1 MAITA
6 AKKLSD
12 FNGFIKP
19 ELAGPIFDEAAKG
32 SAAMSLIRKVPLGA
46 SGQAFPI
53 VTSKPTANW
62 TAEGAQKHTTEAGLG
77 LVKMEPKKLTAI
89 AVASQEVI
97 RANPGGYS
105 ETLAGLLADAF
116 ARAFDL
122 AVFHN
127 KGGDGNGTSPFE
139 TTLAATTKSVT
150 LGAAAGANTYDDLV
164 KAMSLNLQGTP
175 KKQVTGFAFDTGF
188 EIDLLSAK
196 DTAGRPL
203 FAEAAYTGA
212 VPALWLCPRSH
223 HVHARK
229 RGPGQDGRLR
239 GRLDQGRMGHGRRH
253 HDGHFDRGDGHHWW
267 PARLPVREQPRRR
280 ARGGRV
286 RLRARRQG
294 CVRQDQPQVTDIGH
308 LPSPAGD
315 HVAAPAGQP
324 TTDDD

>member
-6 AKKLSD
+6 AKKLAD

-32 SAAMSLIRKVPLGA
+32 SAAMSLIKKVPLGA

-62 TAEGAQKHTTEAGLG
+62 TPEGAQKHTTEASLG

-105 ETLAGLLADAF
+105 ETLQGLLAEAF

-127 KGGDGNGTSPFE
+127 KGGDGTGTSPFE
-139 TTLAATTKSVT
+139 TTLASTTKTLT
-150 LGAAAGANTYDDLV
+150 LGNVAGTNTYDDIV

-175 KKQVTGFAFDTGF
+175 KKKVTGFAFDTGF
-188 EIDLLSAK
+188 EIDLLNAK

-212 VPALWLCPRSH
+212 VPALRAGSVLGRPSFMHENVGNDKTVGFAGDWTKAAWGTVGGIAMDISTEATVTIGGQLVSLYENNLVAVRAEAEYGFT
-223 HVHARK
+223 VADKDAFVKIARK
-229 RGPGQDGRLR
+229 
-239 GRLDQGRMGHGRRH
+239 
-253 HDGHFDRGDGHHWW
+253 
-267 PARLPVREQPRRR
+267 
-280 ARGGRV
+280 
-286 RLRARRQG
+286 
-294 CVRQDQPQVTDIGH
+294 
-308 LPSPAGD
+308 
-315 HVAAPAGQP
+315 
-324 TTDDD
+324 

>member
-6 AKKLSD
+6 AKKLAD
-12 FNGFIKP
+12 FSGFIKP

-139 TTLAATTKSVT
+139 TTLTATTKSVT
-150 LGAAAGANTYDDLV
+150 LGAAAGANTYDDMV
-164 KAMSLNLQGTP
+164 KVMSLNLQGTP

-188 EIDLLSAK
+188 EIDLLNAK
-196 DTAGRPL
+196 DTVGRPL

-212 VPALWLCPRSH
+212 VPALRSGS
-223 HVHARK
+223 VL
-229 RGPGQDGRLR
+229 GRTTYMHENV
-239 GRLDQGRMGHGRRH
+239 GLDKTVG
-253 HDGHFDRGDGHHWW
+253 F
-267 PARLPVREQPRRR
+267 
-280 ARGGRV
+280 
-286 RLRARRQG
+286 
-294 CVRQDQPQVTDIGH
+294 
-308 LPSPAGD
+308 AGD
-315 HVAAPAGQP
+315 WSKCAWGTVGGITMDISTEATVTIGGQLVSLYENNLVAVRAEAEYGFAVA
-324 TTDDD
+324 DKDAFVKINRK

>member
-32 SAAMSLIRKVPLGA
+32 SAAMSLIRKAPLGA

-150 LGAAAGANTYDDLV
+150 LGAAAGTNTYDDLV
-164 KAMSLNLQGTP
+164 KAMALNLQGTP

-188 EIDLLSAK
+188 EIDLLNAK

-212 VPALWLCPRSH
+212 VPALRSGSVLGRTTYMH
-223 HVHARK
+223 ENVGLDKTVGFAGDWSKCAWGTVGGITMDISTEATVTIGGQLVSLYENNLVAVRAEAEYGFAVADKDAFVKIARK
-229 RGPGQDGRLR
+229 
-239 GRLDQGRMGHGRRH
+239 
-253 HDGHFDRGDGHHWW
+253 
-267 PARLPVREQPRRR
+267 
-280 ARGGRV
+280 
-286 RLRARRQG
+286 
-294 CVRQDQPQVTDIGH
+294 
-308 LPSPAGD
+308 
-315 HVAAPAGQP
+315 
-324 TTDDD
+324 

>member
-6 AKKLSD
+6 AKKLAD
-12 FNGFIKP
+12 FSGFIKP
-19 ELAGPIFDEAAKG
+19 ELAGPIFNEAAKG

-62 TAEGAQKHTTEAGLG
+62 TAEGAQKHTTEAGLE

-105 ETLAGLLADAF
+105 ETLQALLADAF

-150 LGAAAGANTYDDLV
+150 LGAATGANTYDDLV

-188 EIDLLSAK
+188 EVDLLNAK

-212 VPALWLCPRSH
+212 VPALRSGS
-223 HVHARK
+223 VL
-229 RGPGQDGRLR
+229 GRTTYMHENV
-239 GRLDQGRMGHGRRH
+239 GLDKTVG
-253 HDGHFDRGDGHHWW
+253 F
-267 PARLPVREQPRRR
+267 
-280 ARGGRV
+280 
-286 RLRARRQG
+286 
-294 CVRQDQPQVTDIGH
+294 
-308 LPSPAGD
+308 AGD
-315 HVAAPAGQP
+315 WAKAAWGTVGGITMDISTEATVTIGGQLVSLYENNLVAVRAEAEYGF
-324 TTDDD
+324 TLADKDAFVKITRK

>member
-1 MAITA
+1 MTITA
-6 AKKLSD
+6 AKKLAD

-32 SAAMSLIRKVPLGA
+32 SAAMALIKKVPLGA

-62 TAEGAQKHTTEAGLG
+62 TAEGAKKHTTEAGLG

-105 ETLAGLLADAF
+105 ETLQALLADAF

-139 TTLAATTKSVT
+139 TTLAATTKTLT
-150 LGAAAGANTYDDLV
+150 LGATAGANTYDDIV
-164 KAMSLNLQGTP
+164 KAMGLNLQGTP
-175 KKQVTGFAFDTGF
+175 KKKVTGFAFDTSF
-188 EIDLLSAK
+188 EIDLLTAK

-203 FAEAAYTGA
+203 FAEASYDGL
-212 VPALWLCPRSH
+212 VPALRSGAVLGRTTFMH
-223 HVHARK
+223 ENVGNDKVVGFAGDWSKCAWGTVGGITLDVSTDAAVTIGGELTSLFENNLVAIRAEAEYGFAVADKDAFVKIARK
-229 RGPGQDGRLR
+229 
-239 GRLDQGRMGHGRRH
+239 
-253 HDGHFDRGDGHHWW
+253 
-267 PARLPVREQPRRR
+267 
-280 ARGGRV
+280 
-286 RLRARRQG
+286 
-294 CVRQDQPQVTDIGH
+294 
-308 LPSPAGD
+308 
-315 HVAAPAGQP
+315 
-324 TTDDD
+324 

>member
-6 AKKLSD
+6 AKKLAD

-105 ETLAGLLADAF
+105 ETLKGLLADAF

-139 TTLAATTKSVT
+139 TTLAATTKAVT
-150 LGAAAGANTYDDLV
+150 LGTAAGTNTYDDLV

-188 EIDLLSAK
+188 EIDLLNAK

-203 FAEAAYTGA
+203 FAEAAYIGA
-212 VPALWLCPRSH
+212 VPALRSGS
-223 HVHARK
+223 VL
-229 RGPGQDGRLR
+229 GRTTYMHENV
-239 GRLDQGRMGHGRRH
+239 GLDKTVG
-253 HDGHFDRGDGHHWW
+253 F
-267 PARLPVREQPRRR
+267 
-280 ARGGRV
+280 
-286 RLRARRQG
+286 
-294 CVRQDQPQVTDIGH
+294 
-308 LPSPAGD
+308 AGD
-315 HVAAPAGQP
+315 WSKCAWGTVGGITMDVSTEATVTIGGQLVSLYENNLVAIRAEAEYGFALA
-324 TTDDD
+324 DKEAFVKIVRK

>member
-6 AKKLSD
+6 AKKLAD

-150 LGAAAGANTYDDLV
+150 LGAAAGTNTYDDLV
-164 KAMSLNLQGTP
+164 KAMALNLQGTP

-188 EIDLLSAK
+188 EIDLLNAK

-212 VPALWLCPRSH
+212 VPALRSGSVLGRTTYMH
-223 HVHARK
+223 ENVGLDKTVGFAGDWAKAAWGTVGGITMDISTEATVTIGGQLVSLYENNLVAVRAEAEYGFALADKDAFVKIARK
-229 RGPGQDGRLR
+229 
-239 GRLDQGRMGHGRRH
+239 
-253 HDGHFDRGDGHHWW
+253 
-267 PARLPVREQPRRR
+267 
-280 ARGGRV
+280 
-286 RLRARRQG
+286 
-294 CVRQDQPQVTDIGH
+294 
-308 LPSPAGD
+308 
-315 HVAAPAGQP
+315 
-324 TTDDD
+324 

>member
-164 KAMSLNLQGTP
+164 KAMALNLQGTP

-188 EIDLLSAK
+188 EIDLLNAK

-212 VPALWLCPRSH
+212 VPALRSGSVLGRTTYMH
-223 HVHARK
+223 ENVGLDKTVGFAGDWTKAAWGTVGGIAMDVSTEATVTIGGQLVSLYENNLVAIRAEAEYGFALADKDAFVKIARK
-229 RGPGQDGRLR
+229 
-239 GRLDQGRMGHGRRH
+239 
-253 HDGHFDRGDGHHWW
+253 
-267 PARLPVREQPRRR
+267 
-280 ARGGRV
+280 
-286 RLRARRQG
+286 
-294 CVRQDQPQVTDIGH
+294 
-308 LPSPAGD
+308 
-315 HVAAPAGQP
+315 
-324 TTDDD
+324 

>member
-6 AKKLSD
+6 AKKLAD
-12 FNGFIKP
+12 FSGFIKP

-105 ETLAGLLADAF
+105 ETLKGLLADAF

-150 LGAAAGANTYDDLV
+150 LGAAAGTNTYDDLV
-164 KAMSLNLQGTP
+164 KAMALNLQGTP

-188 EIDLLSAK
+188 EIDLLNAK

-212 VPALWLCPRSH
+212 VPALRSGS
-223 HVHARK
+223 VL
-229 RGPGQDGRLR
+229 GRTTYMHENV
-239 GRLDQGRMGHGRRH
+239 GLDKTVG
-253 HDGHFDRGDGHHWW
+253 F
-267 PARLPVREQPRRR
+267 
-280 ARGGRV
+280 
-286 RLRARRQG
+286 
-294 CVRQDQPQVTDIGH
+294 
-308 LPSPAGD
+308 AGD
-315 HVAAPAGQP
+315 WSKCAWGTVGGITMDVSTEATVTIGGQLVSLYENNLVAIRAEAEYGFAVA
-324 TTDDD
+324 DKDSFVKIMRK

>member
-6 AKKLSD
+6 ARKLSD

-32 SAAMSLIRKVPLGA
+32 SAAMSLIRNVPLGA

-105 ETLAGLLADAF
+105 ETLKGLLADAF

-150 LGAAAGANTYDDLV
+150 LGAAAGTNTYDDLV
-164 KAMSLNLQGTP
+164 KAMALNLQGTP

-188 EIDLLSAK
+188 EIDLLNAK

-212 VPALWLCPRSH
+212 VPALRSGS
-223 HVHARK
+223 VL
-229 RGPGQDGRLR
+229 GRTTYMHENV
-239 GRLDQGRMGHGRRH
+239 GLDKTVG
-253 HDGHFDRGDGHHWW
+253 F
-267 PARLPVREQPRRR
+267 
-280 ARGGRV
+280 
-286 RLRARRQG
+286 
-294 CVRQDQPQVTDIGH
+294 
-308 LPSPAGD
+308 AGD
-315 HVAAPAGQP
+315 WSKCAWGTVGGITMDISTEATVTIGGQLVSLYENNLVAVRAEAEYGFAVA
-324 TTDDD
+324 DKDSFVKISRK

>member
-6 AKKLSD
+6 AKKLAD

-150 LGAAAGANTYDDLV
+150 LGAATGANTYDDLV
-164 KAMSLNLQGTP
+164 KAMALNLQGTP

-188 EIDLLSAK
+188 EIDLLNAK

-212 VPALWLCPRSH
+212 VPALRSGSVLGRTTYMH
-223 HVHARK
+223 ENVGLDKTVGFAGDWAKAAWGTVGGITMDISTEATVTIGGQLVSLYENNLVAVRAEAEYGFALADKDAFVKIARK
-229 RGPGQDGRLR
+229 
-239 GRLDQGRMGHGRRH
+239 
-253 HDGHFDRGDGHHWW
+253 
-267 PARLPVREQPRRR
+267 
-280 ARGGRV
+280 
-286 RLRARRQG
+286 
-294 CVRQDQPQVTDIGH
+294 
-308 LPSPAGD
+308 
-315 HVAAPAGQP
+315 
-324 TTDDD
+324 

>member
-6 AKKLSD
+6 AKKLAD

-46 SGQAFPI
+46 SGQAFPV
-53 VTSKPTANW
+53 VTSRPTANW
-62 TAEGAQKHTTEAGLG
+62 TAEGAKKHTTEAGLG
-77 LVKMEPKKLTAI
+77 LVKMKPEKLTAI

-105 ETLAGLLADAF
+105 ETLQALLAEAF

-139 TTLAATTKSVT
+139 TTLAATTKTLT
-150 LGAAAGANTYDDLV
+150 LGATAGANTYDDIV

-175 KKQVTGFAFDTGF
+175 KKKVTGFAFDTGF
-188 EIDLLSAK
+188 EIDLLTTK
-196 DTAGRPL
+196 DTTGKPL

-212 VPALWLCPRSH
+212 VPALRAGSVL
-223 HVHARK
+223 
-229 RGPGQDGRLR
+229 GRATY
-239 GRLDQGRMGHGRRH
+239 MHENV
-253 HDGHFDRGDGHHWW
+253 GDGKT
-267 PARLPVREQPRRR
+267 V
-280 ARGGRV
+280 GF
-286 RLRARRQG
+286 
-294 CVRQDQPQVTDIGH
+294 
-308 LPSPAGD
+308 AGD
-315 HVAAPAGQP
+315 WTKAAWGTVGGITMDISTEATVTINGELVSLYENNLVAVRAEAEYGF
-324 TTDDD
+324 TVADKEAFVKITRK

>member
-105 ETLAGLLADAF
+105 KTLKGLLADAF

-150 LGAAAGANTYDDLV
+150 LGAAAGTNTYDDLV
-164 KAMSLNLQGTP
+164 KAMALNLQGTP

-188 EIDLLSAK
+188 EIDLLNAK

-203 FAEAAYTGA
+203 FVEAAYTGA
-212 VPALWLCPRSH
+212 VPALRSGS
-223 HVHARK
+223 VL
-229 RGPGQDGRLR
+229 GRTTYMHENV
-239 GRLDQGRMGHGRRH
+239 GLDKTVG
-253 HDGHFDRGDGHHWW
+253 F
-267 PARLPVREQPRRR
+267 
-280 ARGGRV
+280 
-286 RLRARRQG
+286 
-294 CVRQDQPQVTDIGH
+294 
-308 LPSPAGD
+308 AGD
-315 HVAAPAGQP
+315 WSKCAWGTVGGITMDISTEATVTIGGQLVSLYENNLVAVRAEAEYGFAVA
-324 TTDDD
+324 DKDAFVKIVRK

>member
-6 AKKLSD
+6 AKKLAD
-12 FNGFIKP
+12 FTGFIKP
-19 ELAGPIFDEAAKG
+19 ELAGPIFNEAAKG

-62 TAEGAQKHTTEAGLG
+62 TAEGAQKHTTEAGFG

-105 ETLAGLLADAF
+105 ETLAGLLAEAF

-122 AVFHN
+122 AIFHN

-139 TTLAATTKSVT
+139 TTLADTTKSVT
-150 LGAAAGANTYDDLV
+150 LGAAAGTNTYDDLV
-164 KAMSLNLQGTP
+164 KAMSLNLQGPP

-188 EIDLLSAK
+188 EIDLLNAK

-212 VPALWLCPRSH
+212 VPALRSGS
-223 HVHARK
+223 VL
-229 RGPGQDGRLR
+229 GRTTYMHENV
-239 GRLDQGRMGHGRRH
+239 GLDKTVG
-253 HDGHFDRGDGHHWW
+253 F
-267 PARLPVREQPRRR
+267 
-280 ARGGRV
+280 
-286 RLRARRQG
+286 
-294 CVRQDQPQVTDIGH
+294 
-308 LPSPAGD
+308 AGD
-315 HVAAPAGQP
+315 WSKCAWGTVGGITMDISTEATVTIGDQLVSLYENNLVAVRAEAEYGFAVA
-324 TTDDD
+324 DKDAFVKISRK

>member
-6 AKKLSD
+6 AKKLAD
-12 FNGFIKP
+12 FSGFIKP
-19 ELAGPIFDEAAKG
+19 ELAGPIFNEAAKG

-122 AVFHN
+122 AVFHD

-150 LGAAAGANTYDDLV
+150 LGAAAGTNTYDDLV
-164 KAMSLNLQGTP
+164 KAMALNLQGTP

-188 EIDLLSAK
+188 EIDLLNAK

-212 VPALWLCPRSH
+212 VPALRSGS
-223 HVHARK
+223 VL
-229 RGPGQDGRLR
+229 GRTTYMHENV
-239 GRLDQGRMGHGRRH
+239 GLDKTVG
-253 HDGHFDRGDGHHWW
+253 F
-267 PARLPVREQPRRR
+267 
-280 ARGGRV
+280 
-286 RLRARRQG
+286 
-294 CVRQDQPQVTDIGH
+294 
-308 LPSPAGD
+308 AGD
-315 HVAAPAGQP
+315 WTKAAWGTVGGITMDLSTEATVTIGGQLVSLYENNLVAIRAEAEYGFALADKDAFVKV
-324 TTDDD
+324 TRK

>member
-1 MAITA
+1 MTITA

-62 TAEGAQKHTTEAGLG
+62 TAEGAQKHTTEASLG

-150 LGAAAGANTYDDLV
+150 LGAATGTNTYDDLV

-188 EIDLLSAK
+188 EIDLLNAK

-203 FAEAAYTGA
+203 FVEAAYTGA
-212 VPALWLCPRSH
+212 VPALRSGSVLGRTTYMH
-223 HVHARK
+223 ENVGLDKTVGFAGDWSKCAWGTVGGITMDISTEATVTIGGQLVSLYENNLVAVRAEAEYGFALADKEAFIRIARK
-229 RGPGQDGRLR
+229 
-239 GRLDQGRMGHGRRH
+239 
-253 HDGHFDRGDGHHWW
+253 
-267 PARLPVREQPRRR
+267 
-280 ARGGRV
+280 
-286 RLRARRQG
+286 
-294 CVRQDQPQVTDIGH
+294 
-308 LPSPAGD
+308 
-315 HVAAPAGQP
+315 
-324 TTDDD
+324 

>member
-105 ETLAGLLADAF
+105 ETLKGLLADAF

-150 LGAAAGANTYDDLV
+150 LGAAAGTNTYDDLV
-164 KAMSLNLQGTP
+164 KAMALNLQGTP

-188 EIDLLSAK
+188 EIDLLNAK

-212 VPALWLCPRSH
+212 VPALRSGS
-223 HVHARK
+223 VL
-229 RGPGQDGRLR
+229 GRTTYMHENV
-239 GRLDQGRMGHGRRH
+239 GLDKTVG
-253 HDGHFDRGDGHHWW
+253 F
-267 PARLPVREQPRRR
+267 
-280 ARGGRV
+280 
-286 RLRARRQG
+286 
-294 CVRQDQPQVTDIGH
+294 
-308 LPSPAGD
+308 AGD
-315 HVAAPAGQP
+315 WTKAAWGTVGGITMDVSTEATVTIGGQLVSLYEQNLVAIRAEAEYGFALA
-324 TTDDD
+324 DKEAFVKIMRK

>member
-6 AKKLSD
+6 AKKLAD

-116 ARAFDL
+116 ARAFDV

-150 LGAAAGANTYDDLV
+150 LGAAAGTNTYDDLV

-188 EIDLLSAK
+188 EIDLLNAK

-203 FAEAAYTGA
+203 FAEAAYTGT
-212 VPALWLCPRSH
+212 VPALRSGSVLGRTTYMH
-223 HVHARK
+223 ENVGLDKTVGFAGDWSKCAWGTVGGISMDISTEAAVTIGGQLVSLYENNLVAVRAEAEYGFAVADKDAFVKIARK
-229 RGPGQDGRLR
+229 
-239 GRLDQGRMGHGRRH
+239 
-253 HDGHFDRGDGHHWW
+253 
-267 PARLPVREQPRRR
+267 
-280 ARGGRV
+280 
-286 RLRARRQG
+286 
-294 CVRQDQPQVTDIGH
+294 
-308 LPSPAGD
+308 
-315 HVAAPAGQP
+315 
-324 TTDDD
+324 

>member
-105 ETLAGLLADAF
+105 ETLKGLLADAF

-150 LGAAAGANTYDDLV
+150 LGAAAGTNTYDDLV
-164 KAMSLNLQGTP
+164 KAMALNLQGTT

-188 EIDLLSAK
+188 EIDLLNAK

-212 VPALWLCPRSH
+212 VPALRSGSVLGRTTYMH
-223 HVHARK
+223 ENVGLDKTVGFAGDWSKCAWGTVGGITMDISTEATVTISGQLVSLYENNLVAVRAEAEYGFAVADKDAFVKIARK
-229 RGPGQDGRLR
+229 
-239 GRLDQGRMGHGRRH
+239 
-253 HDGHFDRGDGHHWW
+253 
-267 PARLPVREQPRRR
+267 
-280 ARGGRV
+280 
-286 RLRARRQG
+286 
-294 CVRQDQPQVTDIGH
+294 
-308 LPSPAGD
+308 
-315 HVAAPAGQP
+315 
-324 TTDDD
+324 

>member
-150 LGAAAGANTYDDLV
+150 LGAATGANTYDDLV

-212 VPALWLCPRSH
+212 VPALRSGSVLGRTTYMH
-223 HVHARK
+223 ENVGLDKTVGFAGDWTKAAWGTVGGITMDISTEATVTIGGQLVSLYENNLVAVRAEAEYGFALADKDAFVKIARK
-229 RGPGQDGRLR
+229 
-239 GRLDQGRMGHGRRH
+239 
-253 HDGHFDRGDGHHWW
+253 
-267 PARLPVREQPRRR
+267 
-280 ARGGRV
+280 
-286 RLRARRQG
+286 
-294 CVRQDQPQVTDIGH
+294 
-308 LPSPAGD
+308 
-315 HVAAPAGQP
+315 
-324 TTDDD
+324 

>member
-6 AKKLSD
+6 AKKLAD
-12 FNGFIKP
+12 FSGFIKP

-164 KAMSLNLQGTP
+164 KVMSLNLQGTP

-188 EIDLLSAK
+188 EIDLLNAK

-212 VPALWLCPRSH
+212 VPALRSGS
-223 HVHARK
+223 VL
-229 RGPGQDGRLR
+229 GRTTYMHENV
-239 GRLDQGRMGHGRRH
+239 GLDKTVG
-253 HDGHFDRGDGHHWW
+253 F
-267 PARLPVREQPRRR
+267 
-280 ARGGRV
+280 
-286 RLRARRQG
+286 
-294 CVRQDQPQVTDIGH
+294 
-308 LPSPAGD
+308 AGD
-315 HVAAPAGQP
+315 WSKCAWGTVGGITMDISTEATVTIGGQLVSLYENNLVAVRAEAEYGFAVA
-324 TTDDD
+324 DKDSFVKISRK

>member
-1 MAITA
+1 MAIA
-6 AKKLSD
+6 NPKKLAD

-212 VPALWLCPRSH
+212 VPALRSGS
-223 HVHARK
+223 VL
-229 RGPGQDGRLR
+229 GRTTYMHENV
-239 GRLDQGRMGHGRRH
+239 GLDKTVG
-253 HDGHFDRGDGHHWW
+253 F
-267 PARLPVREQPRRR
+267 
-280 ARGGRV
+280 
-286 RLRARRQG
+286 
-294 CVRQDQPQVTDIGH
+294 
-308 LPSPAGD
+308 AGD
-315 HVAAPAGQP
+315 WTKAAWGTVGGITMDISTEATVTIGGQLVSLYENNLVAVRAEAEYGFALADKDAFVKV
-324 TTDDD
+324 TRK

>member
-105 ETLAGLLADAF
+105 ETLKGLLADAF

-150 LGAAAGANTYDDLV
+150 LGADAGTNTYDDLV
-164 KAMSLNLQGTP
+164 KAMALNLQGTT

-188 EIDLLSAK
+188 EIDLLNAK

-212 VPALWLCPRSH
+212 VPALRSGSVLGRTTYMH
-223 HVHARK
+223 ENVGLDKTVGFAGDWSKCAWGTVGGITMDISTEATVTIGGQLVSLYENNLVAVRAEAEYGFAVADKDAFVKIARK
-229 RGPGQDGRLR
+229 
-239 GRLDQGRMGHGRRH
+239 
-253 HDGHFDRGDGHHWW
+253 
-267 PARLPVREQPRRR
+267 
-280 ARGGRV
+280 
-286 RLRARRQG
+286 
-294 CVRQDQPQVTDIGH
+294 
-308 LPSPAGD
+308 
-315 HVAAPAGQP
+315 
-324 TTDDD
+324 

>member
-6 AKKLSD
+6 AKKLAD

-32 SAAMSLIRKVPLGA
+32 SAAMSLIKKVPLGA

-53 VTSKPTANW
+53 VTSRPTANW
-62 TAEGAQKHTTEAGLG
+62 TAEGAKKHTTEAGIG

-105 ETLAGLLADAF
+105 ETLQALLADAF

-127 KGGDGNGTSPFE
+127 KGGDGSGTSPFD
-139 TTLAATTKSVT
+139 TTLAATTKTLT
-150 LGAAAGANTYDDLV
+150 LGATAGANTYDDIV
-164 KAMSLNLQGTP
+164 KALSLNLQGTP
-175 KKQVTGFAFDTGF
+175 KKPVNGFALDTAF
-188 EIDLLSAK
+188 EIDLLNAK

-212 VPALWLCPRSH
+212 VPALRSGSLLGRTTYLH
-223 HVHARK
+223 ENVGLDKIVGFTGDWTKAAWGTVGGITMDISTEAAVTINGELVSLFENNLVAIRAEAEYGFAVADKEAFVKIIRK
-229 RGPGQDGRLR
+229 
-239 GRLDQGRMGHGRRH
+239 
-253 HDGHFDRGDGHHWW
+253 
-267 PARLPVREQPRRR
+267 
-280 ARGGRV
+280 
-286 RLRARRQG
+286 
-294 CVRQDQPQVTDIGH
+294 
-308 LPSPAGD
+308 
-315 HVAAPAGQP
+315 
-324 TTDDD
+324 

>member
-6 AKKLSD
+6 AKKLAD
-12 FNGFIKP
+12 FSGFIKP

-77 LVKMEPKKLTAI
+77 LVKMDPKKLTAI

-212 VPALWLCPRSH
+212 VPALRSGS
-223 HVHARK
+223 VL
-229 RGPGQDGRLR
+229 GRTTYMHENV
-239 GRLDQGRMGHGRRH
+239 GLDKTVG
-253 HDGHFDRGDGHHWW
+253 F
-267 PARLPVREQPRRR
+267 
-280 ARGGRV
+280 
-286 RLRARRQG
+286 
-294 CVRQDQPQVTDIGH
+294 
-308 LPSPAGD
+308 AGD
-315 HVAAPAGQP
+315 WTKAAWGTVGGITMDISTEATVTIGGQLVSLYENNLVAVRAEAEYGFALADKEAFCKI
-324 TTDDD
+324 TRK

>member
-105 ETLAGLLADAF
+105 ETLKGLLADAF

-150 LGAAAGANTYDDLV
+150 LGAAAGTNTYDDLV
-164 KAMSLNLQGTP
+164 KAMALNLQGTP

-188 EIDLLSAK
+188 EIDLLNAK
-196 DTAGRPL
+196 DTAGHPL

-212 VPALWLCPRSH
+212 VPALRSGS
-223 HVHARK
+223 VL
-229 RGPGQDGRLR
+229 GRTTYMHENV
-239 GRLDQGRMGHGRRH
+239 GLDKTVG
-253 HDGHFDRGDGHHWW
+253 F
-267 PARLPVREQPRRR
+267 
-280 ARGGRV
+280 
-286 RLRARRQG
+286 
-294 CVRQDQPQVTDIGH
+294 
-308 LPSPAGD
+308 AGD
-315 HVAAPAGQP
+315 WSKCAWGTVGGITMDISTEATVTIGGQLVSLYENNLVAVRAEAEYGFAVA
-324 TTDDD
+324 DKDAFVKIIRK

>member
-6 AKKLSD
+6 AKKLAD
-12 FNGFIKP
+12 FSGFIKP

-164 KAMSLNLQGTP
+164 KVMSLNLQGTP

-188 EIDLLSAK
+188 EIDLLNAK

-212 VPALWLCPRSH
+212 VPVLRSGS
-223 HVHARK
+223 VL
-229 RGPGQDGRLR
+229 GRTTYMHENV
-239 GRLDQGRMGHGRRH
+239 GLDKTVG
-253 HDGHFDRGDGHHWW
+253 F
-267 PARLPVREQPRRR
+267 
-280 ARGGRV
+280 
-286 RLRARRQG
+286 
-294 CVRQDQPQVTDIGH
+294 
-308 LPSPAGD
+308 AGD
-315 HVAAPAGQP
+315 WSKCAWGTVGGITMDISTEATVTIGGQLVSLYENNLVAVRAEAEYGFAVA
-324 TTDDD
+324 DKDSFVKISRK

>member
-62 TAEGAQKHTTEAGLG
+62 TAEGAQKHTTDAGLG

-105 ETLAGLLADAF
+105 ETLEGLLADAF

-212 VPALWLCPRSH
+212 VPALRSGSVLGRTTYMH
-223 HVHARK
+223 ENVGLDKTVGFAGDWTKAAWGTVGGIAMDVSTEATVTIGGQLVSLYENNLVAIRAEAEYGFALADKEAFIKLARK
-229 RGPGQDGRLR
+229 
-239 GRLDQGRMGHGRRH
+239 
-253 HDGHFDRGDGHHWW
+253 
-267 PARLPVREQPRRR
+267 
-280 ARGGRV
+280 
-286 RLRARRQG
+286 
-294 CVRQDQPQVTDIGH
+294 
-308 LPSPAGD
+308 
-315 HVAAPAGQP
+315 
-324 TTDDD
+324 